1 MKKTK
6 TVRKD
11 VIFNSF
17 NFILLKETIIDEE
30 VPDLKYQ
37 KLHVE
42 SIRFAEKYS
51 ISINL
56 GEARLMAEKGINKDW
71 YYAENM
77 YISIKTCDL
86 NDTIFMNTLRE
97 ASNFLKSIKSF
108 VSSSE
113 W

>member
-1 MKKTK
+1 MEKKENSK
-6 TVRKD
+6 KD

-17 NFILLKETIIDEE
+17 NFILFKETIVDDD
-30 VPDLKYQ
+30 VPDLKYER
-37 KLHVE
+37 LYVE
-42 SIRFAEKYS
+42 SIRFAEKYG

-56 GEARLMAEKGINKDW
+56 GEAALMAEKGINRDK

-86 NDTIFMNTLRE
+86 NDTIFMNTFRE
-97 ASNFLKSIKSF
+97 ASNFLKSIKF
-108 VSSSE
+108 FTSSSE